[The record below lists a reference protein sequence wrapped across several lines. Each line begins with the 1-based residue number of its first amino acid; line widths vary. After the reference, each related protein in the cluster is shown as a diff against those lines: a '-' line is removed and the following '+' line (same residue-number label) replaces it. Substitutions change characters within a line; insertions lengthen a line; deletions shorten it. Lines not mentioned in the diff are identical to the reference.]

1 MKLELIGHDEK
12 YALEQSLLTLFPGEK
27 PVYGTVDKTADTR
40 WARVTLT
47 EEDERVQVT
56 TELGVDGKSAAHS
69 YDYPL
74 SGTEYEK
81 EGQRRHAVG
90 ISFFGAAK
98 DLLGI
103 SPAWGSLTGVRP
115 SKVALSLIREGGKK
129 RAEKQLQELYCV
141 TPARARLAIEA
152 ADAGIRAAA
161 ELGCEAVWI
170 MDDDTLPEPDALAA
184 LLAADAAHGDGFG
197 WLSSRALAP
206 DGTDQPMNLQ
216 RKTMYRDIDGFDAAE
231 VPAVMASFVSLF
243 LRTETVRQF
252 GLPIAEFFIWSD
264 DWEYTRRISRA
275 KPCYVIPASRVVH
288 AMQNPG
294 VVNIAR
300 DVPARWARYR
310 YFYRNDVVLYRR
322 EGLSG
327 WLWLLAKDSW
337 HTVQVLRDRQ
347 GCRAERIK
355 IIWKGFAAGVR
366 FRPQIPYLP

>member
-27 PVYGTVDKTADTR
+27 PVYGTVDETSDTR

-129 RAEKQLQELYCV
+129 RAEKELQELYCV

-184 LLAADAAHGDGFG
+184 LLAADAAHGDGCG

-216 RKTMYRDIDGFDAAE
+216 RITMYRDIVGFDAAE

-243 LRTETVRQF
+243 LRTEAVRQF

-337 HTVQVLRDRQ
+337 HTVQVLRDGQ

>member
-1 MKLELIGHDEK
+1 MQGFTV
-12 YALEQSLLTLFPGEK
+12 LL
-27 PVYGTVDKTADTR
+27 VDNASTDGTADYIKTL
-40 WARVTLT
+40 AR
-47 EEDERVQVT
+47 
-56 TELGVDGKSAAHS
+56 
-69 YDYPL
+69 P
-74 SGTEYEK
+74 
-81 EGQRRHAVG
+81 
-90 ISFFGAAK
+90 GAG
-98 DLLGI
+98 LPQ
-103 SPAWGSLTGVRP
+103 S
-115 SKVALSLIREGGKK
+115 GGKP
-129 RAEKQLQELYCV
+129 RRCGGFAYV
-141 TPARARLAIEA
+141 
-152 ADAGIRAAA
+152 IRTAA

-184 LLAADAAHGDGFG
+184 LLAADAAHGDGCG

-243 LRTETVRQF
+243 LRTEAVRQF

-347 GCRAERIK
+347 GCRAPAHKNHLEGLCRRGAVPPADTVPAMNLTKQICHKAAHFDAVAFDVFDTLIKRDVAVPTGLFRLMGDDFYAARIRAEREAR
-355 IIWKGFAAGVR
+355 AAQSREVTLAEIYARPCLARYDARQSALQSWPPVR
-366 FRPQIPYLP
+366 RTSRAGCGANA